1 MNILGLV
8 PARGGSKGVYKKNIA
23 PVFGKPLMQWTI
35 EASIKSLH
43 ITDTIVSSDDEEIL
57 NIAES
62 LGAQTIKRPKEY
74 STDEATS
81 SSVVIHALKE
91 CAEQGVYFDY
101 VVLLQPTSPLRG
113 AREINEALDLI
124 FNSNV
129 SAVISV
135 TKSDNKFLKSF
146 KMNKDGY
153 IEGVVDN
160 LYPFTRRQ
168 DLPQTYI
175 SNGAIYI
182 VKVKDFLESESFFT
196 SKTLAYEMS
205 EDISLD
211 IDSEAD
217 LKHAEKFFQ
226 NESEH

>member
-1 MNILGLV
+1 
-8 PARGGSKGVYKKNIA
+8 
-23 PVFGKPLMQWTI
+23 
-35 EASIKSLH
+35 
-43 ITDTIVSSDDEEIL
+43 
-57 NIAES
+57 
-62 LGAQTIKRPKEY
+62 
-74 STDEATS
+74 
-81 SSVVIHALKE
+81 
-91 CAEQGVYFDY
+91 
-101 VVLLQPTSPLRG
+101 
-113 AREINEALDLI
+113 
-124 FNSNV
+124 
-129 SAVISV
+129 
-135 TKSDNKFLKSF
+135 
-146 KMNKDGY
+146 MNKDGY

-168 DLPQTYI
+168 ELPQTYI